1 MSENSLNKKN
11 IILLANGEFPSHNKP
26 LQLLSNAEYII
37 CCDGA
42 ANSLKKI
49 NKTPHI
55 IIGDLDSLD
64 KNLIDLQKTKVINI
78 EEQNNNDLRKALYWI
93 SENMNIQKLSLIGST
108 GLRDDHTIGNIA
120 SFLYDKYN
128 FDIEILTDA
137 GCFHV
142 INQSRNIATFIGQP
156 ISFFCASN
164 KQKITASGL
173 QYKLENSS
181 INLYSATLNTAQTTQ
196 VKINLELDIPVLIY
210 LPYKK

>member
-26 LQLLSNAEYII
+26 LQLLSDAEYII

-42 ANSLKKI
+42 ANSLKRI
-49 NKTPHI
+49 NKTPHV

-64 KNLIDLQKTKVINI
+64 KDSINRQKTKIINI

-93 SENMNIQKLSLIGST
+93 SKNMNIQKLSLLGST
-108 GLRDDHTIGNIA
+108 GLRDDHTLGNIA

-128 FDIEILTDA
+128 FDIEILTDT
-137 GCFHV
+137 GRFHV
-142 INQSRNIATFIGQP
+142 ISQSRNITTFIGQP
-156 ISFFCASN
+156 ISLFCANN

-181 INLYSATLNTAQTTQ
+181 INLYSATLNTAQTKR